1 MEMRTKDSLLR
12 FQAKID
18 GRSNFL
24 RRSVIVVEGD
34 AAVTK
39 EGGIAGDPPFQ
50 GPTRTEPLEKIVRSL
65 HREVT
70 VDAAEGPGIK
80 TGGIVIEEVIVPLDL
95 SSSVG
100 QSTGIDQRP
109 IPGRFGGVTG
119 GPNSPAHFIQHSET
133 GFVRLPDICSTAA
146 VSLRRVSSELPLYLQ
161 RERERKQE
169 QAEVCSRGTF
179 SSSSSS
185 SIDYDPDSRPLP
197 MGDHRGVKGP
207 STSGGEGPLKRSMPS
222 TTTLSS
228 GSSHNVA
235 ADSRRPSKIQ
245 LTECSD
251 NLMVPGG
258 STTTRQYDDVFLRP
272 VPKQTSRREDRHPPS
287 TIDTARDRQS
297 SLSHSRNGDSAKNTV
312 PPHVTGLSEAA
323 LRILD
328 EINLTNDITR
338 VQNNLERFQRTTKM
352 AQTAARPSL
361 QQAQQPIREKKYSL
375 ADAGARQRRPPA
387 AAAVVVAGGK
397 GLMRTSKSQPNLI
410 RDQRLQQ
417 RQQPYQ
423 QQQSVVRNPVNG
435 SRNARKA
442 QPFKSDD
449 LEDEE
454 EGDYDEDDERTE
466 TLKRERI
473 VRWLIGANDCA
484 EPPPCPTVIEEDRP
498 TQTDNAIHIVY
509 TGE

>member
-12 FQAKID
+12 FQAKVD
-18 GRSNFL
+18 GRSNIL

-34 AAVTK
+34 AAATK
-39 EGGIAGDPPFQ
+39 EGGLAGDPFLQ
-50 GPTRTEPLEKIVRSL
+50 GPTRTEPLEKISRSL

-70 VDAAEGPGIK
+70 VDAAEGSGLK
-80 TGGIVIEEVIVPLDL
+80 KGGIVIEEVTVPLDL

-100 QSTGIDQRP
+100 PSTGIDQRP
-109 IPGRFGGVTG
+109 SPSRFGGVAG

-133 GFVRLPDICSTAA
+133 GFVRLPDICSPAA
-146 VSLRRVSSELPLYLQ
+146 VSLRSVSSELPLYLGLQ

-169 QAEVCSRGTF
+169 QPEVRSRSTT
-179 SSSSSS
+179 SSS
-185 SIDYDPDSRPLP
+185 SIDYDSDSRPIT
-197 MGDHRGVKGP
+197 MGDHRRVGGP
-207 STSGGEGPLKRSMPS
+207 SPSGGEGPLKRSMPS

-245 LTECSD
+245 LTDCADS
-251 NLMVPGG
+251 LVVPGV
-258 STTTRQYDDVFLRP
+258 STNNRQYDDVFLRP
-272 VPKQTSRREDRHPPS
+272 TPKQTSTREDRYPPS

-297 SLSHSRNGDSAKNTV
+297 SLSHSRNGDNAKDTV
-312 PPHVTGLSEAA
+312 SLHVTGLSEAA

-361 QQAQQPIREKKYSL
+361 QQTQQPVREKKYSL
-375 ADAGARQRRPPA
+375 ADAGGRQRRPP

-410 RDQRLQQ
+410 RHQRLQQ
-417 RQQPYQ
+417 FQQPYQQ

-442 QPFKSDD
+442 QPFKSED
-449 LEDEE
+449 LEDDDEE
-454 EGDYDEDDERTE
+454 EYNEDDERTE

-473 VRWLIGANDCA
+473 VKWLIGANDCA
-484 EPPPCPTVIEEDRP
+484 EPPPCPTVIEEERP
-498 TQTDNAIHIVY
+498 SQTDNAIHIVY